1 MSADYPQP
9 AKHEKSAEN
18 PILARLGLELGKPH
32 LLDWS
37 SGPTFFWEVNKLHL
51 GFRFDCVVKK
61 VQIDFCWF
69 AAWYW
74 KRIDWGLKWLDQ
86 RQLVGSKILGQR
98 SQFGSFLQ
106 QKLGQFFSFH
116 NGRLK
121 RKVGMRCNVQNECK
135 NLRAQKIIIFPFNQ
149 RCMYFCH
156 FCLLSWICIHIS
168 IYVGFDLSLTAV
180 GTNRVEC
187 ILASSSR
194 RNILLQVVDPAFC
207 PVLPPLMLSR
217 SRSLCPKNLRQHTYL
232 RVKINHTIFE
242 VHTYSKKGRVQNSFN
257 KVTES
262 ANIFSLSLKV
272 SDWRSSEKV

>member
-1 MSADYPQP
+1 MSANYQQP

-32 LLDWS
+32 LFDWS
-37 SGPTFFWEVNKLHL
+37 SGPTFFWEENKLHL
-51 GFRFDCVVKK
+51 QFRFDCVVKK

-74 KRIDWGLKWLDQ
+74 KRIDWGWKWLDQ

-149 RCMYFCH
+149 RCMYFCD

-180 GTNRVEC
+180 ENKQGGVYPCFKLQEKYPPASCWPCLLPRPASTDAVAVEITLPEKPPPAHLPTC
-187 ILASSSR
+187 QNQSH
-194 RNILLQVVDPAFC
+194 NI
-207 PVLPPLMLSR
+207 R
-217 SRSLCPKNLRQHTYL
+217 STYL
-232 RVKINHTIFE
+232 FKEGKGAKFL
-242 VHTYSKKGRVQNSFN
+242 KKNDRERLYLFIIL
-257 KVTES
+257 T
-262 ANIFSLSLKV
+262 V
-272 SDWRSSEKV
+272 SDWRSLEKM